1 MRKPLSVCPVLST
14 IPTDPML
21 KILYIEEPD
30 GPILSYDCYPNRYD
44 RRNAYQYLL
53 DEGYEIVGEA

>member
-1 MRKPLSVCPVLST
+1 
-14 IPTDPML
+14 ML
-21 KILYIEEPD
+21 KILYTQEPD
-30 GPILSYDCYPNRYD
+30 GEVMAFDCYPNSHD